1 MNRKISS
8 PFVLT
13 GLILLVVL
21 LVSQLIGFFFDVSDL
36 FDGINLYKK

>member
-1 MNRKISS
+1 MNKKMSS
-8 PFVLT
+8 SLVLT
-13 GLILLVVL
+13 GLTLLVVL